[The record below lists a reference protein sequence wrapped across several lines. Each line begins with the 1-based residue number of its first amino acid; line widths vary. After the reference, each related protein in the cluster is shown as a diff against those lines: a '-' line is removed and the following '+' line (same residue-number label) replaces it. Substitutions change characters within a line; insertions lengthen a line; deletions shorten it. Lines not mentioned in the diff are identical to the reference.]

1 MQEKPILVQ
10 MNNGKWELFAHKV
23 RFADKNGEQEVY
35 TSNIAWYEDFANIHD
50 DFEIIEVTN
59 VEYTLE
65 QLERLEEIKEMDL
78 VDTVVNEY
86 VVDGITGKGLE
97 MLVLEKEN
105 KELKQLLADLAEL
118 VLFGGV

>member
-1 MQEKPILVQ
+1 MQEKPILVEKV
-10 MNNGKWELFAHKV
+10 NGKWRLYTHRI
-23 RFADKNGEQEVY
+23 RFADKGNEQEVY

>member
-1 MQEKPILVQ
+1 MQEKPILVEKV
-10 MNNGKWELFAHKV
+10 NGKWRLYTHRI
-23 RFADKNGEQEVY
+23 RFADKGNEQEVY
-35 TSNIAWYEDFANIHD
+35 TSDVAWYEDFANIHD

-97 MLVLEKEN
+97 MLV
-105 KELKQLLADLAEL
+105 
-118 VLFGGV
+118 

>member
-1 MQEKPILVQ
+1 MQEKPILVEKV
-10 MNNGKWELFAHKV
+10 NGKWRLYTHRI
-23 RFADKNGEQEVY
+23 RFADKGNEQEVY
-35 TSNIAWYEDFANIHD
+35 TSDVAWYEDFANIHD